1 VRRHSG
7 RLVIL
12 TAVVVLGVTT
22 VALAA
27 FPVTFSGGYVTF
39 KLNRHGRVTYADV
52 GYTCVNQ
59 NGEFSAVSHHPSGGV
74 SPSGRLTITFTA
86 SAKVKIKVKGT
97 FTSPSTVDGTV
108 TFRGTGQCKA
118 RGRSFSATPL

>member
-1 VRRHSG
+1 M
-7 RLVIL
+7 
-12 TAVVVLGVTT
+12 TAVAVLGVTT
-22 VALAA
+22 AALAA
-27 FPVTFSGGYVTF
+27 FPVVPATFSGDYVTF
-39 KLNRHGRVTYADV
+39 KLNRHGRATYADV

-86 SAKVKIKVKGT
+86 SAKVKVKGT
-97 FTSPSTVDGTV
+97 FTSPSTVHGTV

-118 RGRSFSATPL
+118 RGRSFTAAPL